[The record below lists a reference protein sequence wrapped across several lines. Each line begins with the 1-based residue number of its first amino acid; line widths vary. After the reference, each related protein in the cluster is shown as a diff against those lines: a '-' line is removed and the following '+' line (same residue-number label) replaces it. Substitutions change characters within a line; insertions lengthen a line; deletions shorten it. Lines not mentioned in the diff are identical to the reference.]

1 MKKEVSMHVVVFGAN
16 RGIGLEFCKRYKD
29 SGFKVSAICRQSN
42 DQLNQ
47 LVDHVYT
54 SVDTTNLDMIQK
66 TAEKIEE
73 IDLLVHV
80 AGILRDENLESMNF
94 ETIGEQLAVNSMGPL
109 MSILGLL
116 PKIKAGGKI
125 GVLTSRMGSITDNTS
140 GGRYGYRMSKAAL
153 NAGLKSLAID
163 LKPKEIAIG
172 ILHPGYVRTEMTGGS
187 GLIDTSESVWG
198 LMKILEKLNLENTG
212 TFWHT
217 NGEEL
222 PW

>member
-1 MKKEVSMHVVVFGAN
+1 MHVVVFGAN

-29 SGFKVSAICRQSN
+29 SGFKVTAICRQSS
-42 DQLNQ
+42 DELNQ
-47 LVDHVYT
+47 VADTVYT
-54 SVDTTNLDMIQK
+54 SVDTTNLNKIQEV
-66 TAEKIEE
+66 AEKVDE
-73 IDLLVHV
+73 IDMLVHV
-80 AGILRDENLESMNF
+80 AGILRNESLDAMNF
-94 ETIGEQLAVNSMGPL
+94 ETIGEQMAVNAMGPL
-109 MSILGLL
+109 MSVMGLL

-125 GVLTSRMGSITDNTS
+125 GVLTSRMGSIADNTS

-163 LKPKEIAIG
+163 LKEKEIAVG
-172 ILHPGYVRTEMTGGS
+172 ILHPGYVRTDMTGGS
-187 GLIDTSESVWG
+187 GLIDTGESVWG
-198 LMKILEKLNLENTG
+198 LMKVLEKLNLQNTG

>member
-1 MKKEVSMHVVVFGAN
+1 
-16 RGIGLEFCKRYKD
+16 
-29 SGFKVSAICRQSN
+29 
-42 DQLNQ
+42 
-47 LVDHVYT
+47 
-54 SVDTTNLDMIQK
+54 
-66 TAEKIEE
+66 
-73 IDLLVHV
+73 
-80 AGILRDENLESMNF
+80 MNF
-94 ETIGEQLAVNSMGPL
+94 GTIGEQLAVNSMGPL

-187 GLIDTSESVWG
+187 GTD
-198 LMKILEKLNLENTG
+198 
-212 TFWHT
+212 
-217 NGEEL
+217 
-222 PW
+222 